1 MLTKYGVNNIIVL
14 FAISAILAAAALIS
28 RSEVVQIVCSILAAT
43 LFALTFIFFRDPKRV
58 VPDEIKN
65 DQAIVLSPTD
75 GTVMSVEEREEP
87 VYRKE
92 KSTRIAIFLSLFDA
106 HVNRVPVGGEVEF
119 LEGAGSK
126 YVAAFVEDSAN
137 KNVQNIIGIK
147 SPRGKV
153 LFRQMVG
160 LVARRLVCE
169 LKIGDKVE
177 IGDKFGMMKFG
188 SRMDVYVDTSAEIS
202 VKKGDRVVA
211 GKTILAKMK

>member
-1 MLTKYGVNNIIVL
+1 MLTKYGLNNIIAL
-14 FAISAILAAAALIS
+14 FALSAAVFATALISRSDFVQIVCAILAAA
-28 RSEVVQIVCSILAAT
+28 

-58 VPDEIKN
+58 IPDDIKN
-65 DQAIVLSPTD
+65 DPTVVLSPTD
-75 GTVMSVEEREEP
+75 GTVMSVEERDES
-87 VYRKE
+87 VYRKA

-106 HVNRVPVGGEVEF
+106 HVNRVPVGGVVEF
-119 LEGAGSK
+119 LEGSGSK

-147 SPRGKV
+147 SPKGKV

-160 LVARRLVCE
+160 LVARRLVCQ

-202 VKKGDRVVA
+202 VRKGDRVVA
-211 GKTILAKMK
+211 GKTILARLK